1 MPLIK
6 ILIAMRHEA
15 FILGFADLLR
25 RQYIEVL
32 GYCITSDKVKQLYY
46 SLNPDIILIDTRMY
60 PTSSFEVMKEI
71 LDLNNDA
78 KIIGV
83 SSTFYYDEVVTLR
96 EVGAKAYMLRSY
108 NFDSMCRIIRAVQ
121 DGKQFR

>member
-1 MPLIK
+1 
-6 ILIAMRHEA
+6 MRHEA

-25 RQYIEVL
+25 RQYIEVPD
-32 GYCITSDKVKQLYY
+32 YCITSDKVKQLYY
-46 SLNPDIILIDTRMY
+46 SLNPDIILMDTRMY

-83 SSTFYYDEVVTLR
+83 SSNFYYDEVVSLR

-108 NFDSMCRIIRAVQ
+108 KFDTMCRIIRAVQ